1 MQLKRQLHLV
11 AMEDAADVDPRTC
24 PSEGAVACTYWR
36 WFRRSDMQQRERRR
50 HLTSILSLP
59 ASASKVSRLLRFRL
73 GCQDL
78 LPVVSGRYRQVPRH
92 QRLCRHCLA
101 DCVGDEKHLI
111 FECSALDHIRHKFSV
126 LFIDH
131 HSVRSFMNQVS
142 QRDVLHFVC
151 DCLDYYSL
159 LADVGVA
166 DAQ

>member
-1 MQLKRQLHLV
+1 MR
-11 AMEDAADVDPRTC
+11 AGMFAP
-24 PSEGAVACTYWR
+24 
-36 WFRRSDMQQRERRR
+36 
-50 HLTSILSLP
+50 
-59 ASASKVSRLLRFRL
+59 RL
-73 GCQDL
+73 GL
-78 LPVVSGRYRQVPRH
+78 VRSGFVRCELRN
-92 QRLCRHCLA
+92 
-101 DCVGDEKHLI
+101 
-111 FECSALDHIRHKFSV
+111 HIRHKFSV